1 MFYTWTE
8 YNVICQLHL
17 NKKKGKRLLLSNNQV
32 GEMQGSWLAG
42 KGAELPYLLQVCHA
56 PSTWSPTQK
65 VSESHTL
72 GIFIKALSH
81 RQDHLLTQSPE
92 PLPSLEESGWGRGW
106 TFQASNHGSVLLE
119 TSPHPAAIL
128 ELSKSHRVSM
138 LLAPLSLKKWQRF

>member
-8 YNVICQLHL
+8 YNVICQLYL
-17 NKKKGKRLLLSNNQV
+17 NKKKGKRLLLSNNQL
-32 GEMQGSWLAG
+32 GERQGSWLAG

-56 PSTWSPTQK
+56 PSTCSPTQK
-65 VSESHTL
+65 ASEPHTL

-92 PLPSLEESGWGRGW
+92 PLPSLEERGWGRGW
-106 TFQASNHGSVLLE
+106 TFQASNRGSVLLE

-128 ELSKSHRVSM
+128 ELSISM
-138 LLAPLSLKKWQRF
+138 LLAPLSLKKMTKV